1 MPKAKNL
8 QHEGEWVAA
17 SLKAVLLISAI
28 GIVVS
33 VFVAVRAPQI
43 FVAPDEPIVRTA
55 EVPPSV
61 AGAPVAAQDAPT
73 PTTGSDQ
80 PNLQAT
86 ARSDYFPARSGAPQ
100 SAPGLRANVLGQLR
114 VAAGDRAA
122 LDAAHAD
129 VFDFDVLVDAVF
141 RPFAAES

>member
-33 VFVAVRAPQI
+33 VFLAVRAPQI

-61 AGAPVAAQDAPT
+61 AGSPVAAQEALP
-73 PTTGSDQ
+73 PTTDSAQ

-86 ARSDYFPARSGAPQ
+86 ARSDYFPSRSGAPQ
-100 SAPGLRANVLGQLR
+100 SVPGAPAPT
-114 VAAGDRAA
+114 
-122 LDAAHAD
+122 
-129 VFDFDVLVDAVF
+129 F
-141 RPFAAES
+141 

>member
-61 AGAPVAAQDAPT
+61 AGAPVAAQDAT
-73 PTTGSDQ
+73 PTEDTDQ

-86 ARSDYFPARSGAPQ
+86 ARSDYFPSPPGAPR
-100 SAPGLRANVLGQLR
+100 SVPGAPAPT
-114 VAAGDRAA
+114 
-122 LDAAHAD
+122 
-129 VFDFDVLVDAVF
+129 F
-141 RPFAAES
+141 

>member
-17 SLKAVLLISAI
+17 SLKAVLLIAAI

-61 AGAPVAAQDAPT
+61 AGAPVAARDAPT
-73 PTTGSDQ
+73 PITGSDQ
-80 PNLQAT
+80 PKLQAT
-86 ARSDYFPARSGAPQ
+86 ARSDYFPARSGTPQ
-100 SAPGLRANVLGQLR
+100 SAPAPT
-114 VAAGDRAA
+114 
-122 LDAAHAD
+122 
-129 VFDFDVLVDAVF
+129 F
-141 RPFAAES
+141 